1 MINSTGYLRIIQF
14 TPDTPARVQ
23 DAIDFFEKNKF
34 ANMIID
40 LRDNPG
46 GLITSVADVA
56 DKFIDEGPI
65 VSTKSRLQNENTV
78 FLQIQ
83 RQQN

>member
-1 MINSTGYLRIIQF
+1 
-14 TPDTPARVQ
+14 
-23 DAIDFFEKNKF
+23 
-34 ANMIID
+34 MIID

-78 FLQIQ
+78 FLANPKATKFHIYWLQLLP
-83 RQQN
+83 